1 MPEDEKN
8 PVAGLQ
14 ALLAKANG
22 DAMGVAG
29 LLYSENFQYRE
40 QLRQLKEQLQAAQGQ
55 VPGEGAVVLTP
66 EQAKA
71 WTAYQGLG
79 TVEVIT
85 QGLKERETALGELGS
100 LRRATTL
107 REAAET
113 CGFDADVLGTLAG
126 GLEFVLQDVTA
137 EGKTVKA
144 AFVKDAQG
152 AQVRLE
158 EYARQKWEKFTPALI
173 PAAGR
178 GQGSASGGQW
188 SGASGQQGTRMPT
201 QGTGGGQGAP
211 DVVAAFLQAQEKA
224 AAARS
229 NPLLPKT

>member
-1 MPEDEKN
+1 MPEDQKD

-40 QLRQLKEQLQAAQGQ
+40 QLRQLKEQLTQAQAKA
-55 VPGEGAVVLTP
+55 PGEGAVVLTP

-71 WTAYQGLG
+71 WTAYQALG

-85 QGLKERETALGELGS
+85 QGLKERDTAQGELGS

-126 GLEFVLQDVTA
+126 GLEFVVQDVTA
-137 EGKTVKA
+137 DGKTVKA
-144 AFVKDAQG
+144 AFVKDQQG

-178 GQGSASGGQW
+178 GQGGGGQW
-188 SGASGQQGTRMPT
+188 SGAGGQQGTRLPT

-224 AAARS
+224 LAARA
-229 NPLLPKT
+229 NPLLPKAG

>member
-1 MPEDEKN
+1 MPEDQRD

-40 QLRQLKEQLQAAQGQ
+40 QLRQLKEQLTAAQGR

-71 WTAYQGLG
+71 WAAYQALG

-85 QGLKERETALGELGS
+85 QGLKERDTAQGELGS

-126 GLEFVLQDVTA
+126 GLEFVLQDVTVD
-137 EGKTVKA
+137 GKTVKA

-173 PAAGR
+173 PAR
-178 GQGSASGGQW
+178 GQGGGGQW
-188 SGASGQQGTRMPT
+188 SGASGQQGTKLPAMNA
-201 QGTGGGQGAP
+201 GGGGQPA
-211 DVVAAFLQAQEKA
+211 DVVAAFLQEQEKA
-224 AAARS
+224 RGARG
-229 NPLLPKT
+229 NPLLPKTS

>member
-8 PVAGLQ
+8 PVVGLQ

-40 QLRQLKEQLQAAQGQ
+40 QLRQLKEQLAQAQAKA
-55 VPGEGAVVLTP
+55 PGEGAVVLTP

-71 WTAYQGLG
+71 WTAYQALG
-79 TVEVIT
+79 TVEIVT
-85 QGLKERETALGELGS
+85 QGLKEKETAQGELRT
-100 LRRATTL
+100 LRREQTL
-107 REAAET
+107 RQAAET

-173 PAAGR
+173 PAR
-178 GQGSASGGQW
+178 GQGGGGQW
-188 SGASGQQGTRMPT
+188 SGASGQQGTKLPAMNA
-201 QGTGGGQGAP
+201 GGGGQPA

-224 AAARS
+224 AAGKA
-229 NPLLPKT
+229 NPLLPKV